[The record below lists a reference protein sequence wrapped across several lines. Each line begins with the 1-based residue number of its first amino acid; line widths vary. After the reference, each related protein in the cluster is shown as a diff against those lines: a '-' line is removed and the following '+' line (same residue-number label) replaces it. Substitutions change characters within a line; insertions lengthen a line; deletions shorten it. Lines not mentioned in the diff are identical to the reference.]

1 MKETLEELLER
12 PYAPPKLFIF
22 EEVEIGSG
30 YHTFCIARVDAERDW
45 SPPYKKGSHVQY
57 RNRIV
62 LVPYPP
68 EKAP

>member
-1 MKETLEELLER
+1 MIREVELLER
-12 PYAPPKLFIF
+12 DYNPPKLYIF

-30 YHTFCIARVDAERDW
+30 YHTLHVSHATQERDW
-45 SPPYKKGSHVQY
+45 SEPYCKSSHVQY

-68 EKAP
+68 LIKHD